1 MIFQVFPGCHVLFI
15 PFGWWRQLRSS
26 TFGIGSVTTGSLL
39 IWLRFA
45 MLSCQHLPGREIE
58 ATPPFLWFFLSSQEK
73 IRGTMKNKADW
84 WQWTWNDLNKDCD
97 SKLTNLRLADYRMYS
112 TPEADREEEEEDAEA
127 RAKQARCRTGNIHSR
142 AIQAVW
148 MSLGSAWGHAWDDC
162 HQEFCR
168 CQWCLYMS
176 IELSA
181 IVQFQTEI
189 GRGIAVCKC
198 GCQT

>member
-1 MIFQVFPGCHVLFI
+1 MVKAVEVIHFWHRLRDHRKLTYLASICHAIV
-15 PFGWWRQLRSS
+15 S
-26 TFGIGSVTTGSLL
+26 TPSRTGDWSNTSISV
-39 IWLRFA
+39 I
-45 MLSCQHLPGREIE
+45 
-58 ATPPFLWFFLSSQEK
+58 FLSSQEK

-162 HQEFCR
+162 HQELCR
-168 CQWCLYMS
+168 CQWCLYLS

-181 IVQFQTEI
+181 IVQFQTEL